1 MTSSIDSVTRD
12 WDGLTIPAAGTYLL
26 DAAHKRVGFVARHMM
41 VSKVRGEFAD
51 ATATITVAEDPLES
65 SVTATIQAASITTG
79 QADRDG
85 HLRSGDFLEA
95 EAFPTLEY
103 RSTGVKS
110 HDGNEFVL
118 SGELTIKGVT
128 RPVDLKVE
136 FEGVGRS
143 PYGQDIFGFSAS
155 TEIDREDFGLTWNV
169 ALETGGVVVGK
180 KIKIEIEGEAIRQAC
195 SVHRSPPGPR
205 RTPARARGR
214 FRPGRRIPG
223 ANCHELFGGPSGGR
237 RRGLGRDAGQ
247 ERVRSRPRSDRSRD
261 RAGSPSGPREV
272 NASNVGWFTTRTGDG
287 TSRCASRRE
296 DTWAGTSRRA
306 PSPERIGS
314 TTGRRSG
321 DVWTSSR

>member
-128 RPVDLKVE
+128 RPVDLEVE

-180 KIKIEIEGEAIRQAC
+180 KIKIEIEGEAIRQA
-195 SVHRSPPGPR
+195 
-205 RTPARARGR
+205 
-214 FRPGRRIPG
+214 
-223 ANCHELFGGPSGGR
+223 
-237 RRGLGRDAGQ
+237 
-247 ERVRSRPRSDRSRD
+247 
-261 RAGSPSGPREV
+261 
-272 NASNVGWFTTRTGDG
+272 
-287 TSRCASRRE
+287 
-296 DTWAGTSRRA
+296 
-306 PSPERIGS
+306 
-314 TTGRRSG
+314 
-321 DVWTSSR
+321 